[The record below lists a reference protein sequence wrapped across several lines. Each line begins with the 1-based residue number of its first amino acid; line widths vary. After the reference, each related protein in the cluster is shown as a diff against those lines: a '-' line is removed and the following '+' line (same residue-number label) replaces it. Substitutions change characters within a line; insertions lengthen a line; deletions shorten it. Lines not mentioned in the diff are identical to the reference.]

1 MPPTPADH
9 EAAAIRL
16 LPDPDTRLLAR
27 APLETVAFDVR
38 FLTEATGLA
47 PEAGL
52 RLREFVE
59 ASGWP
64 VERLEQIQQHAM
76 QVQFGPDQAPNPVV
90 SAQGVGFRLVPPD
103 GSWTATVVPGQAA
116 LQSTKYEKWETE
128 DAGFRSLLAAVLE
141 ATAEVAA
148 PSLYQRIGLRY
159 IDRFV
164 ESSARSPSDW
174 VGRIDSAMLGPLLQ
188 DVFGPMVLGAQQQL
202 ELGLGGARRAVLRH
216 GPFPDGAVHGA
227 VSYLLDIDVSDTNSS
242 AFHVKRV
249 LATADELN
257 LDALALF
264 QACIC
269 PDYLSELRGTP

>member
-1 MPPTPADH
+1 MPPTPADP
-9 EAAAIRL
+9 EPAATRL
-16 LPDPDTRLLAR
+16 LPEPDTRLLAR
-27 APLETVAFDVR
+27 PPLETVVFDVR
-38 FLTEATGLA
+38 FLTQAAGLP

-76 QVQFGPDQAPNPVV
+76 QVQFGPDQTPNPVV
-90 SAQGVGFRLVPPD
+90 SAQGVGWRLIPPD

-128 DAGFRSLLAAVLE
+128 ETGFRSLVAAVLE
-141 ATAEVAA
+141 ATEEVAV
-148 PSLYQRIGLRY
+148 PSLYQRVGLRY

-164 ESSARSPSDW
+164 EDSARRPSDW
-174 VGRIDSAMLGPLLQ
+174 VGRIDSAVLGPLLQ
-188 DVFGPMVLGAQQQL
+188 GGFGPLVIGAQQQL
-202 ELGLGGARRAVLRH
+202 ELGLGASRRAVLRH

-227 VSYLLDIDVSDTNSS
+227 ISYLLDIDVSDTSSS
-242 AFHVKRV
+242 AFHVKAV

-269 PDYLSELRGTP
+269 PDYLSELRGTR

>member
-1 MPPTPADH
+1 MPPTPA
-9 EAAAIRL
+9 ESQPAAARL
-16 LPDPDTRLLAR
+16 LPEPDTRLLAR
-27 APLETVAFDVR
+27 PPLETVVFDVR
-38 FLTEATGLA
+38 FLTQAAGLP

-76 QVQFGPDQAPNPVV
+76 QVQFGPDQTPNPVV
-90 SAQGVGFRLVPPD
+90 SAQGVGWRLISPD

-116 LQSTKYEKWETE
+116 LQSTSYEKWEAE
-128 DAGFRSLLAAVLE
+128 DSGFRSLLAAVLE
-141 ATAEVAA
+141 ATEEVAA
-148 PSLYQRIGLRY
+148 PSLYQRVGLRY

-164 ESSARSPSDW
+164 ENSARKPSDW

-188 DVFGPMVLGAQQQL
+188 GVFGPLVIGAQQQL
-202 ELGLGGARRAVLRH
+202 ELGLGGSRRGVLRH

-227 VSYLLDIDVSDTNSS
+227 ISYLLDIDVSDTSS
-242 AFHVKRV
+242 AAFNVKTV

-257 LDALALF
+257 LNALALF

-269 PDYLSELRGTP
+269 PDYLSALRGTP

>member
-1 MPPTPADH
+1 M
-9 EAAAIRL
+9 
-16 LPDPDTRLLAR
+16 
-27 APLETVAFDVR
+27 FDVR
-38 FLTEATGLA
+38 FLTQTASLT
-47 PEAGL
+47 PESGL

-76 QVQFGPDQAPNPVV
+76 QVQFGPDQTPNPVV
-90 SAQGVGFRLVPPD
+90 SAQGIGWRLIPPT
-103 GSWTATVVPGQAA
+103 GSWTATVVPGQVA
-116 LQSTKYEKWETE
+116 LQSTNYEKWEGE
-128 DAGFRSLLAAVLE
+128 DNGFRSLIAAVLQAAE
-141 ATAEVAA
+141 EVAE
-148 PSLYQRIGLRY
+148 PSLYQRVGLRY

-164 ESSARSPSDW
+164 EDSARRPGDW

-188 DVFGPMVLGAQQQL
+188 GVFGRLVIGAQQQV
-202 ELGLGGARRAVLRH
+202 ELGLGGSRRAILRH

-227 VSYLLDIDVSDTNSS
+227 ISYLLDIDVSDTTSS
-242 AFHVKRV
+242 AFDVKAV

-269 PDYLSELRGTP
+269 PEYLSELRGTP